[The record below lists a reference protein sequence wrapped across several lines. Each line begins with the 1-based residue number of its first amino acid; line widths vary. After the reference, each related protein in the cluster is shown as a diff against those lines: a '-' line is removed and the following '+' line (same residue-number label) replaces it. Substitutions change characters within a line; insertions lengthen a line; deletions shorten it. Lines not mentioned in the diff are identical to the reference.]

1 MKSLTLSVFLS
12 LGQAA
17 AASGA
22 PPAEYTIFD
31 VKGAGTL
38 SGQGTMPNA
47 LNTSSASTG
56 VYIDSNNNFHGFLR
70 AADGT
75 TTTIDVGPSGETVAT
90 AINREG
96 AVAGYYLKKNQIS
109 NNGFLRRNG
118 GRTEKFSAGG
128 FSTGAQGLNDNGD
141 AVGNTTS
148 EKDHIAAY
156 LRAPDGS
163 ITDIKDP
170 KAGRGVGEGT
180 FASAINNGGVI
191 TGRYESNSAA
201 HGYVRDA
208 DGTFTNFDAA
218 GAGGFFGTSPA
229 AINKNGLVAGTYTD
243 TKNVLH
249 AFIRDPAGTITSF
262 DAPGAGTSAN
272 EGTSAY
278 SVANDGAVVGSYID
292 ANDVSHGFLRLKNGT
307 IREFDAP
314 GAGTGGGEGTI
325 AVSINS
331 AHVIAGYEVDEN
343 SVYHGFLRTP

>member
-1 MKSLTLSVFLS
+1 MNSLPLSVFLS
-12 LGQAA
+12 LGPVAA
-17 AASGA
+17 AFAA
-22 PPAEYTIFD
+22 PPAQYTIFD

-38 SGQGTMPNA
+38 SGQGTLPNA

-56 VYIDSNNNFHGFLR
+56 TYIDSNNNFHGFLR

-96 AVAGYYLKKNQIS
+96 TVAGYYLKKNQIS

-128 FSTGAQGLNDNGD
+128 FSTGAQGLNDND
-141 AVGNTTS
+141 TAAGNTTS
-148 EKDHIAAY
+148 KKQRISGYVRAA
-156 LRAPDGS
+156 DGT
-163 ITDIKDP
+163 ITDFQDP
-170 KAGRGVGEGT
+170 KAGSGGT
-180 FASAINNGGVI
+180 SASAINNGGVI
-191 TGRYESNSAA
+191 TGRYESNSGG
-201 HGYVRDA
+201 HGYVRSA

-218 GAGGFFGTSPA
+218 GAGGFLGTSPA

-243 TKNVLH
+243 TKSVLH

-278 SVANDGAVVGSYID
+278 SVAKDGAVAGSWID

-314 GAGTGGGEGTI
+314 GAGSGGGEGTI

-331 AHVIAGYEVDEN
+331 AHVIAGYEIDEN